1 MKAKPNKVQAARR
14 REKGF
19 KTSSVAILCI
29 DCWQF
34 SLVSALSIKADTR
47 FCVVFRV
54 LLVLL
59 LSTSCNSR
67 HESLTMLTPCA
78 LALLEES
85 LSKTFLGCPG
95 KNSQSSVQQSRTTYA
110 SRAVKAFATKSNQR
124 MATLCFDFSV
134 LMLRGVPLGDAAF
147 GSSPELCTLFE
158 LCMLLGSAIASAR
171 VASSICAV
179 AYRRLKASCHCIRS
193 WAAAARLARAPHEK
207 RQRPPQSSAHSWGSA
222 IASARV
228 ASSICAVAYRRLKAS
243 CHCIP
248 SWAAAARLARA
259 PHEKRQ
265 RPPQSSAHSWGSAI
279 ASAR

>member
-158 LCMLLGSAIASAR
+158 LCMLLLCNCKRPCGIEYLRCGLPPSEGFVPLHSELGCCCALGSRTTREAPT
-171 VASSICAV
+171 SSPE
-179 AYRRLKASCHCIRS
+179 L
-193 WAAAARLARAPHEK
+193 RA
-207 RQRPPQSSAHSWGSA
+207 
-222 IASARV
+222 
-228 ASSICAVAYRRLKAS
+228 
-243 CHCIP
+243 
-248 SWAAAARLARA
+248 
-259 PHEKRQ
+259 
-265 RPPQSSAHSWGSAI
+265 
-279 ASAR
+279 